1 MQFQKSEKSDL
12 ILQFQVL
19 ILLLPLFPFSDEIV
33 SYYRFKY
40 FQAGII
46 NSLIRDQDL
55 PNTRIHNK
63 LPRRT

>member
-12 ILQFQVL
+12 LLQFQVL
-19 ILLLPLFPFSDEIV
+19 ILVLPLFPFSDEIV
-33 SYYRFKY
+33 NQYSIKY

-46 NSLIRDQDL
+46 NSLNRDQDL

-63 LPRRT
+63 LPRQT